1 MANMQIRW
9 SDIQPDKKLNAKE
22 SATVSEKEAD
32 QPQTGTLKV
41 EGADAQDDH
50 YTYLKYD
57 LSQFADRNAIEAAKL
72 RVNLPD
78 AENDLTKDHVLYA
91 YNVTED
97 MEGADFSGLT
107 WENTPV
113 KDTETF
119 AGTSTKVWDP
129 VKKATYYDIDVTE
142 MVNEQLSQI
151 RGG

>member
-1 MANMQIRW
+1 MPRN
-9 SDIQPDKKLNAKE
+9 QPQFRKK
-22 SATVSEKEAD
+22 AD

-119 AGTSTKVWDP
+119 AGTIYEGMGSREKGD
-129 VKKATYYDIDVTE
+129 
-142 MVNEQLSQI
+142 LL
-151 RGG
+151 RH